1 MKYKQIPRKEGA
13 NLKIYTPPGSAPDRH
28 QGRREKFGCGEG
40 MNYIVKKFAF
50 KRWRK
55 VSRKIG
61 LEIHHTLTKAYI
73 GVMFGKVFVIL
84 MI

>member
-1 MKYKQIPRKEGA
+1 
-13 NLKIYTPPGSAPDRH
+13 
-28 QGRREKFGCGEG
+28 

-84 MI
+84 ISLVKYYSILA